1 MALPDTQQAI
11 QLLRLPQGMPQAAD
25 FGLTRRPLP
34 VPADGELLLRTHTL
48 SLDPYLRPLLAGR
61 YVVPPPALGTIVPG
75 IGLAQVVGGDDKA
88 FAPGT
93 WVVAET
99 GWCEYAVARPAT
111 LRRVDPGLAPLSTA
125 LGVLGIPGLTAWAGM
140 KRIAQPHAGDTVLV
154 STAAGA
160 VGSVVGQL
168 ARAAGCR
175 VIGLTSSEAKQRIVV
190 EEFGFDACVSYRSA
204 SFVEDLRSAC
214 PDGIDIYFDNV
225 GGAVL
230 EAALSILRLRAR
242 VVLCGLSDQ
251 YNRSE
256 RPAGPN
262 LGPVIGARAR
272 LQGLVVYDHL
282 QDFAQC
288 QAELAAMIGAGTLRY
303 REDVHHG
310 LEQAPAGFIA
320 LLTGEN
326 RGKSL
331 VQLAEVS
338 A

>member
-11 QLLRLPQGMPQAAD
+11 QLLRHPQGMPQGAD
-25 FGLTRRPLP
+25 FGLVRRPLP
-34 VPADGELLLRTHTL
+34 VPAEGELLLRTHIL
-48 SLDPYLRPLLAGR
+48 SLDPYLRPLLGGR
-61 YVVPPPALGTIVPG
+61 YAVPQPALGTIVPG
-75 IGLAQVVGGDDKA
+75 MGLAQVVGGDDKT
-88 FAPGT
+88 FALGT
-93 WVVAET
+93 WVVGET

-111 LRRVDPGLAPLSTA
+111 LRRVDPALAPPSTA

-140 KRIAQPHAGDTVLV
+140 KRIAQPQAGETVLV

-160 VGSVVGQL
+160 VGSVAGQL
-168 ARAAGCR
+168 AKAAGCR
-175 VIGLTSSEAKQRIVV
+175 VVGITSSEAKQRIVV
-190 EEFGFDACVSYRSA
+190 EEFGFDGCVSYRSA
-204 SFVEDLRSAC
+204 SFREDLRSAC

-230 EAALSILRLRAR
+230 EAALSILRPRAR

-256 RPAGPN
+256 RPPGPN

-288 QAELAAMIGAGTLRY
+288 QAELAAMISAGTLRY
-303 REDVHHG
+303 REELHVG
-310 LEQAPAGFIA
+310 LEQAPGAFIGV
-320 LLTGEN
+320 L
-326 RGKSL
+326 RGDNLGKAL
-331 VQLAEVS
+331 VQIGEALP
-338 A
+338 